1 MEGTQEKSM
10 QNLSL
15 LSLILLKNKIDV
27 TFFLLKVDLWQTIRS
42 DKCLHPV
49 KSKSYLS
56 LLSTSYYLPQCVIC
70 LQHMAEEL

>member
-27 TFFLLKVDLWQTIRS
+27 TFFLLKVDL
-42 DKCLHPV
+42 
-49 KSKSYLS
+49 
-56 LLSTSYYLPQCVIC
+56 
-70 LQHMAEEL
+70 